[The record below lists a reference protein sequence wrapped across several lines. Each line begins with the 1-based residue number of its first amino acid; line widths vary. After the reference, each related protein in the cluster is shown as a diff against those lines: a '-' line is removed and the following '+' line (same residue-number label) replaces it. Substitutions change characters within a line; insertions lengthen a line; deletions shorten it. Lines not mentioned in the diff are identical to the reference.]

1 MAYSGMRGRMQSQ
14 QDSEFI
20 ERVIH
25 VNRVAKVV
33 KGGRRFS
40 FNAIVAIGDG
50 KGRVGV
56 GLGKA
61 NEVSDA
67 IRKAGEAAKKGM
79 FAVPLGLRRINH
91 SVVHEDTPQIRG
103 MVHLVRYLVRV
114 EPVGPDARPE
124 GTPAAPKKRMARPAG
139 RKKTGGRAS
148 AKKRGAAGR
157 TGASR
162 AKSAKGKKRKKRV
175 ARS

>member
-1 MAYSGMRGRMQSQ
+1 MALVRITQERSKIRC
-14 QDSEFI
+14 I
-20 ERVIH
+20 EKHKRTI
-25 VNRVAKVV
+25 
-33 KGGRRFS
+33 
-40 FNAIVAIGDG
+40 
-50 KGRVGV
+50 
-56 GLGKA
+56 
-61 NEVSDA
+61 
-67 IRKAGEAAKKGM
+67 EA
-79 FAVPLGLRRINH
+79 LGLRRINH

-114 EPVGPDARPE
+114 EPVGADARPE

-162 AKSAKGKKRKKRV
+162 AKSATGKKRKKRV